1 MNFPQVLPGNSMEIY
16 LSEEYCYKDGGYIS
30 KIVIKYFVNGWW
42 VADCGAIV
50 VYDYILTSILISN

>member
-16 LSEEYCYKDGGYIS
+16 LSEEYSYKDGGYIS
-30 KIVIKYFVNGWW
+30 KIVIKYFGNGWW

-50 VYDYILTSILISN
+50 V